1 MRAGACRVRGA
12 SHRSRAQHVLAL
24 IAYLAGCTS
33 GADAFCQLGDEHE
46 VARTSGKDFDAID
59 LVATGNR
66 AIAFWSVAGGLF
78 AQALDAHG
86 ASVGQRVRLGVR
98 CDGGFGAVAAR
109 DGAEVACL
117 LHPTR
122 GKHEQP
128 GGLVLHSIDRALRV
142 TRTRLLGGAGPQS
155 EGVALARGD
164 AGLAVAWHDGAPD
177 AHRIWWASLA
187 DGAEPPRVIS
197 EHGRM
202 AQAPAMATRGG
213 RTALAW
219 AENWIE
225 RGELASRL
233 VIWDGR
239 SAPRTLLEHAH
250 VAAMPQLFPLGASLA
265 LGYRDR
271 TGAGAKTGL
280 YLAKVGAR
288 GDALGRA
295 VRAGRADGVGRP
307 ALQACMDG
315 VVAATPRTYG
325 GDYFVGINW
334 FDHRLEKSRGEQQF
348 YEDAHAFTHVSAAC
362 FGAHAL
368 LLIAEFP
375 QLQRDTTAL
384 RAAPYRCR

>member
-1 MRAGACRVRGA
+1 MIAC
-12 SHRSRAQHVLAL
+12 LT
-24 IAYLAGCTS
+24 GCS
-33 GADAFCQLGDEHE
+33 SEPDAFCELGDEHE
-46 VARTSGKDFDAID
+46 VARTSAKDFDAID
-59 LVATGNR
+59 LVATGKR

-78 AQALDAHG
+78 AQALDMHG
-86 ASVGQRVRLGVR
+86 TSMGERVRLGVR
-98 CDGGFGAVAAR
+98 CEGGFDAVAVR

-128 GGLVLHSIDRALRV
+128 GGLVLHSIDAALRV

-155 EGVALARGD
+155 EGVALARGH
-164 AGLAVAWHDGAPD
+164 AGLEVAWHDGAPD

-187 DGAEPPRVIS
+187 GGAEPPRMVS
-197 EHGRM
+197 QQGRM
-202 AQAPAMATRGG
+202 AQAPAMATLAG
-213 RTALAW
+213 RTVLAW

-233 VIWDGR
+233 VFWDGR
-239 SAPRTLLEHAH
+239 EAPRTLLEHAH
-250 VAAMPQLFPLGASLA
+250 VAAMPQLFPLGAGLA

-271 TGAGAKTGL
+271 TGAGSKTGL
-280 YLAKVGAR
+280 YLARVGSD
-288 GDALGRA
+288 GEELGRA

-307 ALQACMDG
+307 ALQACMNG

-334 FDHRLEKSRGEQQF
+334 LDQRLERSRGEQQF
-348 YEDAHAFTHVSAAC
+348 YEDAHAFTQVSAAC

-375 QLQRDTTAL
+375 QLQRETTAL